1 MRSEKDQITA
11 GKEKSVVEIQFRDIP
26 REQENTSGNPKQK
39 EEKKEVFTKVGSR
52 GFQPCRIVYAAWKGG
67 AVMEET
73 RRDRFSTADSDESLR
88 QWIHDNPVDSL
99 TYSLL
104 SAYMSRLSLI
114 SFHVTTLL
122 VGI

>member
-1 MRSEKDQITA
+1 MNRVA
-11 GKEKSVVEIQFRDIP
+11 L
-26 REQENTSGNPKQK
+26 
-39 EEKKEVFTKVGSR
+39 FTLL
-52 GFQPCRIVYAAWKGG
+52 GG

-88 QWIHDNPVDSL
+88 QWIHDDPVDSP

-114 SFHVTTLL
+114 SFHVTTLH
-122 VGI
+122 VGILG